1 MSDNKNRLREVRENE
16 GLAITELSR
25 LSGVSEKTIRYIENG
40 ERSGTRVTKNKIIN
54 GLNRN
59 LQSKNNWKYEDIF
72 NT

>member
-1 MSDNKNRLREVRENE
+1 MSNNTNRLREVRENE

-25 LSGVSEKTIRYIENG
+25 LSGVSEKTIRYVENG

-59 LQSKNNWKYEDIF
+59 PQSNNNWRYKDIF